1 MKVTLCLV
9 LTLTLTCTLPAT
21 TPPCHETAT
30 FSDTGCSESTDC
42 PITSGT
48 GCTTTSFTALCT
60 CDYALDAWTT
70 CEETNCAH
78 CMSCVAVYEGGTLLA
93 TCQTT
98 GCSGGHQGC
107 CRTCGSVALT
117 AGHTYTVTVCLSH
130 CPPGDA
136 TCTTCGDPQY
146 NCKAWACL
154 RCETTS
160 APCYGSL
167 CQ

>member
-1 MKVTLCLV
+1 MKATLCLV

-30 FSDTGCSESTDC
+30 FEDTGCSTNMNC
-42 PITSGT
+42 PPTGGT
-48 GCTTTSFTALCT
+48 GCTSTSFTPQCN
-60 CDYALDAWTT
+60 CSYVLDVWTT
-70 CEETNCAH
+70 CVTTNCAH
-78 CMSCVAVYEGGTLLA
+78 CMSCALVQDGTTLLLS
-93 TCQTT
+93 
-98 GCSGGHQGC
+98 CSSSDCVNGSSGC
-107 CRTCGSVALT
+107 CRNCGSVALT
-117 AGHTYTVTVCLSH
+117 AGHTYTVTVCLSR
-130 CPPGDA
+130 CANDA
-136 TCTTCGDPQY
+136 DCSTCGDPQY